1 MFYPNAGVLNYP
13 NNVVLS
19 DQVGKE
25 ITFEGF
31 ADAYTEPITR
41 VEYSLDGGETW
52 LVMETP
58 NADIDRWVYW
68 RMGFTPQEAGSYHLK
83 IRAFSLG
90 DDGAEHA
97 PTYTTDYQFTVR

>member
-1 MFYPNAGVLNYP
+1 
-13 NNVVLS
+13 
-19 DQVGKE
+19 
-25 ITFEGF
+25 
-31 ADAYTEPITR
+31 
-41 VEYSLDGGETW
+41 
-52 LVMETP
+52 METP